1 MKIGKSLEIDFK
13 SLFKKGIK
21 KKVEPFG
28 CFLITGYMG
37 SGKSYLGVYLIT
49 KFNKNYNYKIKTN
62 IHSLK
67 IPKMNIEYFET
78 LDEIYND
85 KDEYCIYLI
94 DELGKKYTKE
104 AKADK
109 DFYNFL
115 QMSRKTKRIVMIIH
129 QEYYQVPF
137 WLRGVCEEVF
147 TTSRLWFLPLFVTYR
162 GYAVLN
168 EDTKE
173 WGVDYT
179 YRYIYKRNK
188 LLASYYDT
196 FETVSTL

>member
-1 MKIGKSLEIDFK
+1 MKIGKSLEIDFN
-13 SLFKKGIK
+13 SLFIRGIK
-21 KKVEPFG
+21 KKVEPFA

-37 SGKSYLGVYLIT
+37 SGKSYLGVYLT
-49 KFNKNYNYKIKTN
+49 CKFNKKLNYHIKTN

-67 IPKMNIEYFET
+67 IPNMKIDYFT
-78 LDEIYND
+78 NLDEIYND
-85 KDEYCIYLI
+85 TEEYCIYLI
-94 DELGKKYTKE
+94 DELGKKYTKD
-104 AKADK
+104 AKQDK

-137 WLRGVCEEVF
+137 WLRGVCEEIF

-162 GYAVLN
+162 GYAVLQ

-173 WGVDYT
+173 WSIDYT

-188 LLASYYDT
+188 VIASYYNT
-196 FETVSTL
+196 FETVCSL